1 MPMLAGGLCAQERDI
16 DSLRMRL
23 DEIDTRLAGLAS
35 FSLQTSV
42 GPIGWRSSDHHDA
55 DHTEWVRIDLG
66 AEQEIDLI
74 ALVPALARGGYNAYE
89 ADAFPLRFQII
100 AGTEHDVE
108 GKVIASFSEQDGVM
122 PRIAPLCIPCPG
134 TRASWV
140 KLEATRLGQR
150 LWDGLYV
157 LQLAEMMVFSGQENI
172 ALGCPLKTSSDDDYN
187 QGARQ
192 TPFLVDGALPY
203 LMHSPGKKTTAYFT
217 RLEADTIATFTVDL
231 GGVFP
236 VNRLRM
242 HSMDVSDTVPQAN
255 RANFAFPQHLILEG
269 ALQPDFADARV
280 LCEYVQKSMY
290 DVSSIVQRRFAEF
303 PCRYLRFSVP
313 AADFVDSAEIDTRVD
328 LLGFAELE
336 VFAGGRNV
344 LLGRELSADF
354 DDSKAHNTPAFL
366 TDGANVYGS
375 IIDTR
380 DWIEQLALRHDLETE
395 RPQVQ
400 ASLDGLYATQE
411 EHFTMLKNLS
421 FLIGGA
427 LVIVILLSHI
437 IRLRQMSR
445 LRQRLAADLHDQVGA
460 NLHAI
465 GLLSDIA
472 REEATMLATTGEQ
485 TSLLG
490 AVGEIR
496 DTTERTAASVRHCS
510 DTLEP
515 HSLHA
520 DFEQDMRRIAH
531 RMMEGY
537 DYTITVS
544 DKEQMARLKPLRC
557 ADLFLFYKECLVNIS
572 RHAHASCFDAMIE
585 AKQGKIRLTIT
596 DNGSGMPAGM
606 IPPSIKRRAKIL
618 RGKLSIESPVAD
630 TGQGTRIILV
640 IPIRSWLRFF

>member
-1 MPMLAGGLCAQERDI
+1 MLAGGLCAQERDI

-23 DEIDTRLAGLAS
+23 GEIDAKLAGLAS

-42 GPIGWRSSDHHDA
+42 GPIGWRSGDHGDA

-100 AGTEHDVE
+100 VGTEHDVE
-108 GKVIASFSEQDGVM
+108 GKVIASFSEQDAVT

-134 TRASWV
+134 TRASWI
-140 KLEATRLGQR
+140 KLEATRLGVR
-150 LWDGLYV
+150 SWDARYV
-157 LQLAEMMVFSGQENI
+157 LQLAEMMIFSGQENI
-172 ALGCPLKTSSDDDYN
+172 ALGCPLKTSSDDNYN
-187 QGARQ
+187 RGARQ
-192 TPFLVDGALPY
+192 RPFLVDGALPY

-217 RLEADTIATFTVDL
+217 RLETDTVATFTVDL
-231 GGVFP
+231 DGVFP

-242 HSMDVSDTVPQAN
+242 HSMDVGDTVPQAN

-280 LCEYVQKSMY
+280 LCEYVQRSMY
-290 DVSSIVQRRFAEF
+290 DVSSIVQRRFAEL

-313 AADFVDSAEIDTRVD
+313 AADPVDSAEMRDRVD

-400 ASLDGLYATQE
+400 VSLDGLYAEREQ
-411 EHFTMLKNLS
+411 HFTLLKNLS
-421 FLIGGA
+421 FLVGGA

-465 GLLSDIA
+465 GLLSDIV
-472 REEATMLATTGEQ
+472 REEATMMAPMEEQ
-485 TSLLG
+485 TPLLS

-544 DKEQMARLKPLRC
+544 DKEQITRLKPLRR

-572 RHAHASCFDAMIE
+572 RHAHASAFDAVIE
-585 AKQGKIRLTIT
+585 TQNGNISLIIT

-630 TGQGTRIILV
+630 TGQGTRITLV
-640 IPIRSWLRFF
+640 IPIRGWLWFF

>member
-16 DSLRMRL
+16 DSLRERL
-23 DEIDTRLAGLAS
+23 EEIDAELDRLAS

-42 GPIGWRSSDHHDA
+42 GPIGWRSNMYTDA
-55 DHTEWVRIDLG
+55 DHTEWIRIDLG
-66 AEQEIDLI
+66 SEQEIDLI
-74 ALVPALARGGYNAYE
+74 ALVPALTRGSYNTYH
-89 ADAFPLRFQII
+89 ADGFPLSFSIL
-100 AGTEHDVE
+100 AGSADDPE
-108 GKVIASFSEQDGVM
+108 GKLIASFEEGDGVL
-122 PRIAPLCIPCPG
+122 PRIAPLSIACPG
-134 TRASWV
+134 TRASWIKV
-140 KLEATRLGQR
+140 VVTKLGTLAWNGEK
-150 LWDGLYV
+150 V
-157 LQLAEMMVFSGQENI
+157 LQLAEVMVFRGKENV
-172 ALGCPLKTSSDDDYN
+172 ALGRPVTTSSQGDFH

-192 TPFLVDGALPY
+192 KAFLVDGSLPY
-203 LMHSPGKKTTAYFT
+203 LMHAPGNKSTAYFA
-217 RLEADTIATFTVDL
+217 RVPHGEQLSFTADL
-231 GGVFP
+231 GEVVP
-236 VNRLRM
+236 VNGL
-242 HSMDVSDTVPQAN
+242 HLHGIDVSDTVPQAN
-255 RANFAFPQHLILEG
+255 RSNFAFPRHLILEG
-269 ALQPDFADARV
+269 AMQADFSDARV
-280 LCEYVQKSMY
+280 LYEYRQQSMY
-290 DVSSIVQRRFAEF
+290 EVSSIVCRRFAEHA
-303 PCRYLRFSVP
+303 CRFLRITVQEGDHVNTEEIGSI
-313 AADFVDSAEIDTRVD
+313 VDMV
-328 LLGFAELE
+328 GFAEIELLS
-336 VFAGGRNV
+336 AGNNV
-344 LLGRELSADF
+344 LTGRELKANF
-354 DDSKAHNTPAFL
+354 EPIQAHNSPEQL
-366 TDGANVYGS
+366 TDGANVFGQ

-400 ASLDGLYATQE
+400 ASLDGLFSEQE
-411 EHFTMLKNLS
+411 QQFALLKNLS

-427 LVIVILLSHI
+427 LAIVILLSHI

-472 REEATMLATTGEQ
+472 REEAVMLAPMEEQ
-485 TSLLG
+485 TPLLS

-520 DFEQDMRRIAH
+520 DIEEDMRRIAH

-544 DKEQMARLKPLRC
+544 DKEQMARLKPLRR

>member
-1 MPMLAGGLCAQERDI
+1 
-16 DSLRMRL
+16 
-23 DEIDTRLAGLAS
+23 
-35 FSLQTSV
+35 
-42 GPIGWRSSDHHDA
+42 
-55 DHTEWVRIDLG
+55 
-66 AEQEIDLI
+66 
-74 ALVPALARGGYNAYE
+74 
-89 ADAFPLRFQII
+89 
-100 AGTEHDVE
+100 
-108 GKVIASFSEQDGVM
+108 
-122 PRIAPLCIPCPG
+122 
-134 TRASWV
+134 
-140 KLEATRLGQR
+140 
-150 LWDGLYV
+150 
-157 LQLAEMMVFSGQENI
+157 
-172 ALGCPLKTSSDDDYN
+172 
-187 QGARQ
+187 
-192 TPFLVDGALPY
+192 
-203 LMHSPGKKTTAYFT
+203 
-217 RLEADTIATFTVDL
+217 
-231 GGVFP
+231 
-236 VNRLRM
+236 
-242 HSMDVSDTVPQAN
+242 MDVGDTVPQAN

-280 LCEYVQKSMY
+280 LCEYVQRSMY
-290 DVSSIVQRRFAEF
+290 DVSSIVQRRFAEL

-313 AADFVDSAEIDTRVD
+313 AADPVDSAEMRDRVD

-400 ASLDGLYATQE
+400 ASLDGLYAEREQ
-411 EHFTMLKNLS
+411 HFTLLKNLS
-421 FLIGGA
+421 FLVGGA

-465 GLLSDIA
+465 GLLSDIV
-472 REEATMLATTGEQ
+472 REEATMMAPMEEQ
-485 TSLLG
+485 TPLLS

-544 DKEQMARLKPLRC
+544 DKEQITRLKPLRR

-572 RHAHASCFDAMIE
+572 RHAHASAFDAVIE
-585 AKQGKIRLTIT
+585 TQNGNISLIIT

-630 TGQGTRIILV
+630 TGQGTRITLV
-640 IPIRSWLRFF
+640 IPIRGWLWFF

>member
-1 MPMLAGGLCAQERDI
+1 MLAGGLCAQERDI

-23 DEIDTRLAGLAS
+23 GEIDAKLAGLAS

-100 AGTEHDVE
+100 VGTEHDVE
-108 GKVIASFSEQDGVM
+108 GKVIASFSEQDAVT

-134 TRASWV
+134 TRASWI
-140 KLEATRLGQR
+140 KLEATRLGVR
-150 LWDGLYV
+150 SWDARYV
-157 LQLAEMMVFSGQENI
+157 LQLAEMMIFSGQENI
-172 ALGCPLKTSSDDDYN
+172 ALGCPLKTSSDDNYN
-187 QGARQ
+187 RGARQ
-192 TPFLVDGALPY
+192 RPFLVDGALPY

-217 RLEADTIATFTVDL
+217 RLETDTVATFTVDL
-231 GGVFP
+231 DGVFP

-242 HSMDVSDTVPQAN
+242 HSMDVGDTVPQAN

-280 LCEYVQKSMY
+280 LCEYVQRSMY
-290 DVSSIVQRRFAEF
+290 DVSSIVQRRFAEL

-313 AADFVDSAEIDTRVD
+313 AADPVDSAEMRDRVD

-400 ASLDGLYATQE
+400 ASLDGLYAEREQ
-411 EHFTMLKNLS
+411 HFTLLKNLS
-421 FLIGGA
+421 FLVGGA

-465 GLLSDIA
+465 GLLSDIV
-472 REEATMLATTGEQ
+472 REEATMMAPMEEQ
-485 TSLLG
+485 TPLLS

-544 DKEQMARLKPLRC
+544 DKEQITRLKPLRR

-572 RHAHASCFDAMIE
+572 RHAHASAFDAVIE
-585 AKQGKIRLTIT
+585 TQNGNISLIIT

-630 TGQGTRIILV
+630 TGQGTRITLV
-640 IPIRSWLRFF
+640 IPIRGWLWFF

>member
-1 MPMLAGGLCAQERDI
+1 MLAGGLCAQERDI
-16 DSLRMRL
+16 DSLRERL
-23 DEIDTRLAGLAS
+23 GEIDAKLAGLAS

-42 GPIGWRSSDHHDA
+42 GPIGWRSGDHGDA

-89 ADAFPLRFQII
+89 TDAFPLRFQII

-108 GKVIASFSEQDGVM
+108 GKVIASFSEQDAVT
-122 PRIAPLCIPCPG
+122 PRIAPLCIPCPR
-134 TRASWV
+134 TRASWI
-140 KLEATRLGQR
+140 KLEATRLGVR
-150 LWDGLYV
+150 SWDGRYV
-157 LQLAEMMVFSGQENI
+157 LQLAEMMVFRDQENI
-172 ALGCPLKTSSDDDYN
+172 ALGCPLKTSSDDNYN

-217 RLEADTIATFTVDL
+217 RLEEGTVANFTVDL

-290 DVSSIVQRRFAEF
+290 DVSSIVQLRFTEL

-344 LLGRELSADF
+344 LAGCEISADF
-354 DDSKAHNTPAFL
+354 DDSSAHNTPAFL
-366 TDGANVYGS
+366 TDGANAYGS

-400 ASLDGLYATQE
+400 ASLDGLFSEQE
-411 EHFTMLKNLS
+411 QQFALLKNLS

-427 LVIVILLSHI
+427 LAIVILLSHI

-472 REEATMLATTGEQ
+472 REEALMLAPTEEQ
-485 TSLLG
+485 APLLS

-520 DFEQDMRRIAH
+520 DFEEDMRRIAH

-640 IPIRSWLRFF
+640 IPIRSWSRFF

>member
-1 MPMLAGGLCAQERDI
+1 MLAGGLCAQERDI

-23 DEIDTRLAGLAS
+23 GEIDAKLAGLAS

-42 GPIGWRSSDHHDA
+42 GPIGWRSGDHDDA

-108 GKVIASFSEQDGVM
+108 GKVIASFSEQDAVT

-134 TRASWV
+134 TRVSWI

-150 LWDGLYV
+150 LWDGRYV

-172 ALGCPLKTSSDDDYN
+172 ALGCPLKTSSDDNYN
-187 QGARQ
+187 RGARQ
-192 TPFLVDGALPY
+192 TSFLVDGALPY

-217 RLEADTIATFTVDL
+217 RLEEGTVANFTVDL
-231 GGVFP
+231 DGVFP

-242 HSMDVSDTVPQAN
+242 HSMDVGDTVPQAN

-290 DVSSIVQRRFAEF
+290 DVSSIVQRRFAEL

-313 AADFVDSAEIDTRVD
+313 AADFVDSAEIGTRVD

-400 ASLDGLYATQE
+400 ASLDGLYAEREQ
-411 EHFTMLKNLS
+411 HFTLLKNLS

-520 DFEQDMRRIAH
+520 DFEQDMRRIAQ

-537 DYTITVS
+537 DYSITVS
-544 DKEQMARLKPLRC
+544 DKEQIARLKTLRR

-572 RHAHASCFDAMIE
+572 RHAHASSFDAVIE
-585 AKQGKIRLTIT
+585 TQHGKIRLIIT

-630 TGQGTRIILV
+630 TGHGTRITLV
-640 IPIRSWLRFF
+640 IPIRGWLWFF